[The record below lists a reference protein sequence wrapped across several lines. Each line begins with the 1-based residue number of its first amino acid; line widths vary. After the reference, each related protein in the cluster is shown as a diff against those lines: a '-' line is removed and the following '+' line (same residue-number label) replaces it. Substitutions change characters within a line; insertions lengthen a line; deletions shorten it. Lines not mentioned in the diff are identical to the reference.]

1 MFAYENGTL
10 KTTIKNFLDPININI
25 SKVRFE
31 HEIYEIMKKIFGRIH
46 HQFCNLIITDNK
58 LIINNLYCDKNEI
71 SIYQYDKCSN
81 LIMDIKCPHYSV
93 KFKFYKNNSF
103 PFQSPS
109 EIKLNNKDYLSI
121 IRNINKNFL
130 ELIGIGNDIKCLC
143 CESIICSNNWSP
155 TIKIVSILNEIDKN
169 VNYKMLYIYYLHL
182 KVITRKYLNN
192 DLEKIILSYLI

>member
-10 KTTIKNFLDPININI
+10 KKTIKNFLDPININI
-25 SKVRFE
+25 NKARFE
-31 HEIYEIMKKIFGRIH
+31 HEIYEIIKKIFGRTYH
-46 HQFCNLIITDNK
+46 KFCNLIIIDNK
-58 LIINNLYCDKNEI
+58 LIINNLYCNKNQI
-71 SIYQYDKCSN
+71 SIYQYDKCLN
-81 LIMDIKCPHYSV
+81 LILDIVYNNYSV
-93 KFKFYKNNSF
+93 KFKFYKNNLF

-109 EIKLNNKDYLSI
+109 EIELNNKNYLSI

-169 VNYKMLYIYYLHL
+169 INYKLLYIYYLHL

>member
-1 MFAYENGTL
+1 MFVCENGTL
-10 KTTIKNFLDPININI
+10 KKTIKNFLDPINVNIN
-25 SKVRFE
+25 KVRFE
-31 HEIYEIMKKIFGRIH
+31 HEIYEIMKKIFGSMYGNIVT
-46 HQFCNLIITDNK
+46 ITDNK
-58 LIINNLYCDKNEI
+58 LIINNLCDNENQI
-71 SIYQYDKCSN
+71 SIYQYNSCSN
-81 LIMDIKCPHYSV
+81 LIIDIKCPQYLV
-93 KFKFYKNNSF
+93 KFEFYKNNSF

-109 EIKLNNKDYLSI
+109 EIKLNNKNYLSL

-130 ELIGIGNDIKCLC
+130 ELIGIDNNIKCLC

-192 DLEKIILSYLI
+192 DLEKIILSYLIC

>member
-10 KTTIKNFLDPININI
+10 KRTIKNFLDPININI
-25 SKVRFE
+25 NKVRFE
-31 HEIYEIMKKIFGRIH
+31 HEIYEIMKKIFGRTYH
-46 HQFCNLIITDNK
+46 KFCNLIITDNK
-58 LIINNLYCDKNEI
+58 LIINNSCDNNNEI
-71 SIYQYDKCSN
+71 SIYQYNSCSN
-81 LIMDIKCPHYSV
+81 LIMDIKYPHFLV
-93 KFKFYKNNSF
+93 KFEFYKNNSF
-103 PFQSPS
+103 PFETPS
-109 EIKLNNKDYLSI
+109 EIKLNNKNYVSL

-155 TIKIVSILNEIDKN
+155 TIKLVSILNEIDKN